1 MGVKYNPKD
10 ASEAWPVGEYDAT
23 LIEVTETVSKSS
35 GNDME
40 VWKFKL
46 YGPDSRE
53 MMIREYVTSAA
64 VFKIK
69 ALAKAFGKLAE
80 FQREE
85 FNAADYINQ
94 NLTIELKVETHD
106 EYGDQNRIKSYKPS
120 RVTQQ
125 PRPAKPSE
133 PSLGDQLKV
142 AKLEAMNAF
151 VASRPPEPKEDARI
165 AWGEAVA
172 AYFNGRDEGAIS
184 INEWRRFVSDGFK
197 REPVPTS
204 GAAFKDDEIP
214 FGHDAL
220 PKRGV

>member
-53 MMIREYVTSAA
+53 MTIREYVTSAA

-80 FQREE
+80 FQREQ

-106 EYGDQNRIKSYKPS
+106 EYGDQNRIKTYKPS
-120 RVTQQ
+120 RVTT
-125 PRPAKPSE
+125 RPVVARPPE
-133 PSLGDQLKV
+133 PSLGDQLKI

-151 VASRPPEPKEDARI
+151 VAGRPPELKEDCRV

-172 AYFNGRDEGAIS
+172 AYFNGRDESAIG
-184 INEWRRFVSDGFK
+184 INEWRRFAGDGFK
-197 REPVPTS
+197 RLPVPTS

-214 FGHDAL
+214 FGHDSYTKA
-220 PKRGV
+220 GV